1 MLGVGIKVRSRPP
14 ERRSWI
20 ERCSESPF
28 HLDFSGSP
36 SGEVPQTTTTN
47 CTFWNQEGGV
57 VGKGMEGWLKKK
69 TEKAEEKKRR
79 NSWWIS
85 LWLIL
90 WVWESRAPNTGWP
103 GFSNE
108 FDSSLCLLS
117 LTGDQDC
124 IITSFTHTYSVTH
137 THRHKQVYGDLI
149 ILTCVNYCCK
159 PISGLCAN

>member
-1 MLGVGIKVRSRPP
+1 MIQ
-14 ERRSWI
+14 
-20 ERCSESPF
+20 RCPVSVF
-28 HLDFSGSP
+28 HLILAGSP
-36 SGEVPQTTTTN
+36 SGEIPQTH
-47 CTFWNQEGGV
+47 FQSS
-57 VGKGMEGWLKKK
+57 VGRRGLNGEGWRERKERESKHTH
-69 TEKAEEKKRR
+69 TERWRERERGRDRGRDRR
-79 NSWWIS
+79 WIS

-108 FDSSLCLLS
+108 FDSSLCLPS

-124 IITSFTHTYSVTH
+124 IITSSTHT
-137 THRHKQVYGDLI
+137 HKQVYGELI